1 MARITPG
8 IYLLVKGLRTVGLPT
23 LFAVVLKREF
33 GKDIPAWAFI
43 LGLVVL
49 APVLFTAQIIWT
61 EFRQRREA
69 AKMGARLVPRVKGQ
83 RFGNLDVLQ
92 TMLWNFNH
100 GYPGDG
106 YVQQL
111 NRTHIR

>member
-8 IYLLVKGLRTVGLPT
+8 LQLLARAARAIILP
-23 LFAVVLKREF
+23 LVFAIVLKREF
-33 GKDIPAWAFI
+33 GKAVPTWAFV
-43 LGLVVL
+43 LGLVAL
-49 APVLFTAQIIWT
+49 APVFFTAQVLWD

-69 AKMGARLVPRVKGQ
+69 ARMGARLVPRVKGA

-92 TMLWNFNH
+92 RMLWNFAH

-106 YVQQL
+106 
-111 NRTHIR
+111 